1 MMATME
7 GLPSCPTVFSRSSQ
21 RPYLRVKHILRF
33 SRRRCQHGGGR
44 SSVSRMPRR
53 RGMLRNDMGTASTEQ
68 SELAAA
74 TAKRRTFAIISH
86 PDAGKTTLTEKLL
99 LYSGL
104 IRTAGMVRGRKGGK
118 TAASDW
124 MGMEQ
129 ERGISITASAMQFP
143 YKHAVINLLDT
154 PGHQDF
160 SEDTYRTLTAA
171 DSAIMV
177 IDAAKGVEAQT
188 RKLFAVCRMRRIP
201 VLTFVNKMDLPG
213 RPPLDLMTEVE
224 QALSIHASA
233 VNWPIGSGSDFAGI
247 VTRDDHRVALF
258 SKTAHGGA
266 TKVDVQTMD
275 LADLST
281 SGRVLPD
288 VMGQVEHDLEL
299 LAIAGNPFT
308 RDAFLEGDVTPV
320 FFGSALT
327 NFGVESFLDAFV
339 DLAPSPTSR
348 LADGDDGSELAID
361 PIDRPFSAYVFKLQA
376 NMNPKHRDSTAF
388 LRVCSGRFERD
399 MVVKH
404 QRLGREVRLSRPH
417 SLVAQER
424 STVEEA
430 FPGDII
436 GIINPGLFAIG
447 DTISVTGGFAFKPLP
462 QFQPEIFARIRPT
475 DVGKRKAFD
484 KGMEQMAQEGTV
496 QILRSLN
503 DLESL
508 VAAVGRL
515 QFDVLQYRLRH
526 EYRVETVLDLLSYTC
541 SAWLEG
547 DPATFKTP
555 SASMIVKDQRGRV
568 VVLFQD
574 VVMKNIGRERNP
586 GHVLKDMG

>member
-1 MMATME
+1 MT
-7 GLPSCPTVFSRSSQ
+7 
-21 RPYLRVKHILRF
+21 
-33 SRRRCQHGGGR
+33 
-44 SSVSRMPRR
+44 
-53 RGMLRNDMGTASTEQ
+53 TETTLLG
-68 SELAAA
+68 ELAAA
-74 TAKRRTFAIISH
+74 TARRRTFAIISH

-118 TAASDW
+118 TTASDW

-143 YKHAVINLLDT
+143 YKGAVINLLDT

-201 VLTFVNKMDLPG
+201 VLTLINKMDLPG

-224 QALSIHASA
+224 QALNIHASA
-233 VNWPIGSGSDFAGI
+233 INWPIGSGSDFVGI
-247 VTRDDHRVALF
+247 VTRADSRVQLF
-258 SKTAHGGA
+258 SKTMHGGA
-266 TKVDVQTMD
+266 TKVETDT
-275 LADLST
+275 LPLGELGSN
-281 SGRVLPD
+281 GRVSHD
-288 VMGQVEHDLEL
+288 VMAQVQHDLEL
-299 LAIAGNPFT
+299 LEIAGNPFT
-308 RDAFLEGDVTPV
+308 REQFLTGEVTPV
-320 FFGSALT
+320 FFASALT
-327 NFGVESFLDAFV
+327 NFGIESFLDAFV
-339 DLAPSPTSR
+339 ELAPSPGSR
-348 LADGDDGSELAID
+348 PADREDGSELCVD
-361 PIDRPFSAYVFKLQA
+361 PIEMPFSAYVFKLQA
-376 NMNPKHRDSTAF
+376 NMNLKHRDSTAF

-404 QRLGREVRLSRPH
+404 HRLGRDIRLSRPH

-430 FPGDII
+430 YPGDII
-436 GIINPGLFAIG
+436 GIINPGVFAIG
-447 DTISVTGGFAFKPLP
+447 DTVSLTGGFNFKPLP
-462 QFQPEIFARIRPT
+462 QFQAEIFARIRPT
-475 DVGKRKAFD
+475 DVIKRKAFD
-484 KGMEQMAQEGTV
+484 KGLSQMAQEGTV
-496 QILRSLN
+496 QIMRSLN
-503 DLESL
+503 DQDLL
-508 VAAVGRL
+508 IAAVGRL

-526 EYRVETVLDLLSYTC
+526 EYRVETILDSLPFTC

-547 DPATFKTP
+547 DPASFKQP

-568 VVLFQD
+568 VVLFGDQL
-574 VVMKNIGRERNP
+574 MKTIARDRNP
-586 GHVLKDMG
+586 DHELRDMG

>member
-1 MMATME
+1 M
-7 GLPSCPTVFSRSSQ
+7 LPHMPMDTVT
-21 RPYLRVKHILRF
+21 
-33 SRRRCQHGGGR
+33 QH
-44 SSVSRMPRR
+44 
-53 RGMLRNDMGTASTEQ
+53 
-68 SELAAA
+68 ELGIA
-74 TAKRRTFAIISH
+74 TAQRRTFAIISH

-99 LYSGL
+99 LYSGM

-118 TAASDW
+118 VAASDW

-129 ERGISITASAMQFP
+129 ERGISITASAMQFS
-143 YKHAVINLLDT
+143 YKDAVINLLDT

-188 RKLFAVCRMRRIP
+188 RKLFDVCRLRRIP
-201 VLTFVNKMDLPG
+201 VLTLINKLDLPG
-213 RPPLDLMTEVE
+213 RPPLELMSEVE
-224 QALSIHASA
+224 QALDIHASA
-233 VNWPIGSGSDFAGI
+233 INWPVGSGSEFAGI
-247 VTRDDHRVALF
+247 VNRADGLVHLY
-258 SKTAHGGA
+258 SKTSPGGA
-266 TKVDVQTMD
+266 TRAGSV
-275 LADLST
+275 DLSLT
-281 SGRVLPD
+281 DLQRSSRVHEEVLA
-288 VMGQVEHDLEL
+288 QVAHDLEL

-308 RDAFLEGDVTPV
+308 REDFLQGAVTPV
-320 FFGSALT
+320 FFASALT
-327 NFGVESFLDAFV
+327 NFGIESFLDAFV
-339 DLAPSPTSR
+339 TLAPSPGAR
-348 LADGDDGSELAID
+348 LADGGEGSELLVD
-361 PIDRPFSAYVFKLQA
+361 PIETPFSAYVFKLQA

-404 QRLGREVRLSRPH
+404 HRLGREIRLSRPH

-430 FPGDII
+430 YPGDII

-447 DTISVTGGFAFKPLP
+447 DTISLTGGFNFKPLP

-475 DVGKRKAFD
+475 DVAKRKAFD
-484 KGMEQMAQEGTV
+484 KGMWQMAQEGTV
-496 QILRSLN
+496 QIMSSLN
-503 DLESL
+503 DMESL

-526 EYRVETVLDLLSYTC
+526 EYRVETVLDPLSFTC

-547 DPATFKTP
+547 DPATFQPP
-555 SASMIVKDQRGRV
+555 SDSMIVKDQRERR
-568 VVLFQD
+568 VVLFSD
-574 VVMKNIGRERNP
+574 TRMKGFARTRNP
-586 GHVLKDMG
+586 GHTLRDMG

>member
-1 MMATME
+1 MNIDTIQQ
-7 GLPSCPTVFSRSSQ
+7 T
-21 RPYLRVKHILRF
+21 
-33 SRRRCQHGGGR
+33 
-44 SSVSRMPRR
+44 
-53 RGMLRNDMGTASTEQ
+53 
-68 SELAAA
+68 ELATAI
-74 TAKRRTFAIISH
+74 AKRRTFAIISH

-143 YKHAVINLLDT
+143 YKRAVINLLDT

-201 VLTFVNKMDLPG
+201 VLTLVNKMDLPG

-224 QALSIHASA
+224 QALNIHASA
-233 VNWPIGSGSDFAGI
+233 INWPIGSGSDFVGI
-247 VTRDDHRVALF
+247 VHRDNSRVELF
-258 SKTAHGGA
+258 SRTAHGGA
-266 TKVDVQTMD
+266 TKVDVDRMRLSD
-275 LADLST
+275 LVASN
-281 SGRVLPD
+281 RVPND
-288 VMGQVEHDLEL
+288 VMAQVQHDLEL
-299 LAIAGNPFT
+299 LEIAGNPFS
-308 RDAFLEGDVTPV
+308 RDQFLAGEVTPV
-320 FFGSALT
+320 FFASALT
-327 NFGVESFLDAFV
+327 NFGIESFLDSFV
-339 DLAPSPTSR
+339 DFAPCPGSR
-348 LADGDDGSELAID
+348 PADREGGSELSVD
-361 PIDRPFSAYVFKLQA
+361 PIEMPFSAYVFKLQA

-404 QRLGREVRLSRPH
+404 HRLGREIRLSRPH

-436 GIINPGLFAIG
+436 GIINPGVFAIG
-447 DTISVTGGFAFKPLP
+447 DTISLTGGFNFKPLP

-475 DVGKRKAFD
+475 DVGKRKTFD

-496 QILRSLN
+496 QIMSSLN

-526 EYRVETVLDLLSYTC
+526 EYRVETVLDQLPYTC

-547 DPATFKTP
+547 DPNTFKAP
-555 SASMIVKDQRGRV
+555 SASMVVKDQRGRV
-568 VVLFQD
+568 VVLFAD
-574 VVMKNIGRERNP
+574 NLMKTIARDRNP
-586 GHVLKDMG
+586 DHVLREMG